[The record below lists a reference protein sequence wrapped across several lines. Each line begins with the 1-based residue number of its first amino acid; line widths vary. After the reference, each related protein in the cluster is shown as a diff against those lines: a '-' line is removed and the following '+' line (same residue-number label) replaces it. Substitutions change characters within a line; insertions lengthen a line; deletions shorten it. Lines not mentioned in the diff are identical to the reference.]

1 MWWTLGFRIQP
12 LSSSEVAFHDYVPKE
27 NTNRLVWYCMCSLRL
42 VTDFLDTADITFCSD
57 IKEINRSLARLTQA
71 QELAISLQWS
81 LQRWVKEAKTRHLP
95 KSQKVCSPWM
105 GQPEALLQGRSCTPC
120 PNGSLFTNTP
130 YRLPN
135 HDLFLYLP
143 TDTDFLSVCYS
154 EHKSEQSQG
163 CKPSSSWEDFQP
175 LLLE

>member
-1 MWWTLGFRIQP
+1 
-12 LSSSEVAFHDYVPKE
+12 
-27 NTNRLVWYCMCSLRL
+27 MCSLRL

-71 QELAISLQWS
+71 QELSHFFAIESSEMGQRGKDTTPTQVPESLQ
-81 LQRWVKEAKTRHLP
+81 LFTL
-95 KSQKVCSPWM
+95 WM

-120 PNGSLFTNTP
+120 PSGSLFTNTP

-163 CKPSSSWEDFQP
+163 CKPSSSREDFQP